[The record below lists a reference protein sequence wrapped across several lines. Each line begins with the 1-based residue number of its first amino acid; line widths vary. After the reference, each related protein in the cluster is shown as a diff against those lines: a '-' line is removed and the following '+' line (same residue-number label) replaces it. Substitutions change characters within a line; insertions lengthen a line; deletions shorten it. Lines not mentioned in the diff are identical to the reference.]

1 MNRPL
6 VRGCQGGLATGF
18 RPVPISSLVL
28 PRARTKTAGIPGA
41 ESVTQ
46 RGPEWRSAA
55 CQRGDHRG
63 KCSSLACACACHG
76 PTGVPVG
83 DGFQV
88 TPVGMHKVAEAKR
101 RDFKLQAN
109 NSAAEAENLRYE
121 GNLERAKKFLQQEAK
136 WLAMAARDDE
146 TIYREY
152 KVQAKDSVLGKGAL
166 ALLALI
172 AYYAFRQP
180 TAPVDYDL
188 NTYQPEPRTW

>member
-83 DGFQV
+83 DI
-88 TPVGMHKVAEAKR
+88 K
-101 RDFKLQAN
+101 
-109 NSAAEAENLRYE
+109 
-121 GNLERAKKFLQQEAK
+121 
-136 WLAMAARDDE
+136 
-146 TIYREY
+146 
-152 KVQAKDSVLGKGAL
+152 AKDSVLGKGAL

-180 TAPVDYDL
+180 TVPVNYDL

>member
-1 MNRPL
+1 MTVYVNGHGLHPDLRP
-6 VRGCQGGLATGF
+6 ASM
-18 RPVPISSLVL
+18 PDLVL
-28 PRARTKTAGIPGA
+28 PRAKTKTAGIPGA
-41 ESVTQ
+41 ESAKQ
-46 RGPEWRSAA
+46 RGPAWRSAA

-63 KCSSLACACACHG
+63 KCSSLACSCSCHG
-76 PTGVPVG
+76 PTGVPVR

-88 TPVGMHKVAEAKR
+88 TSVGMHKVAEAKR

-109 NSAAEAENLRYE
+109 NSAAEAENLRRE

-146 TIYREY
+146 AICREY
-152 KVQAKDSVLGKGAL
+152 KAQAKDSVLGKGAL

-180 TAPVDYDL
+180 AAPVNYDL